1 MKDREAA
8 RAAIEARLAAMAAA
22 WDRHDAEAFVAGFA
36 DDVDFTN
43 VFGLHVQGRAPVAAA
58 HVAIF
63 KGMFSDSALALTER
77 RIRFIRDDVAAVDV
91 RWEMTGARDPHGKPW
106 PKRHGL
112 ISIIATE
119 ADGTWWFTVFHNQD
133 LMSPEQAAQ
142 IAGLLTK

>member
-1 MKDREAA
+1 MKDRESA
-8 RAAIEARLAAMAAA
+8 RAAIAARLAAMAAA
-22 WDRHDAEAFVAGFA
+22 WDRHDAQAFVEGFA
-36 DDVDFTN
+36 EDVDFTN
-43 VFGLHVQGRAPVAAA
+43 VFGLLVQGRAPVAAA
-58 HVAIF
+58 HAAIF
-63 KGMFSDSALALTER
+63 KGMFRDSALALTDSR
-77 RIRFIRDDVAAVDV
+77 TRFIRDDVAAVDV
-91 RWEMTGARDPHGKPW
+91 RWEMSGARDPHGKPW